1 MTTPLRILVGVLPAL
16 LVLLFASSSYAQ
28 QYSGAPISNSLPGVP
43 GSEVT
48 YWNIV
53 DSQKRN
59 TTLINYHI
67 LNNGKR
73 QDPSK
78 VKKALIVIHGLGQD
92 PATYMSNALSA
103 LAAAT
108 GSNSAVNTESIA
120 IVAPLFA
127 NGDQKRVAY
136 PWTDGLATGLGSTSL
151 ALVWKGANWAS
162 GLYNQYPSTLNTVS
176 SYTVLDQMSIYF
188 ANKTL
193 YPNLNSIIIA
203 GHSLGGQMVN
213 RYAAVGKELGL
224 STPIRY
230 WQGNPNDYLWF
241 NTTRP
246 VYRDP
251 ATACSTYDAWRQG
264 MSSGTPNYNTALL
277 NRGAAAV
284 LANYRSKSKIY
295 AKGTMDAGDDSS
307 TCAPST
313 TGEN

>member
-1 MTTPLRILVGVLPAL
+1 MTTTLRILVGVLPAL

-43 GSEVT
+43 NSEIT

-127 NGDQKRVAY
+127 NGDQKSESCQRDIEVFAC
-136 PWTDGLATGLGSTSL
+136 LA
-151 ALVWKGANWAS
+151 
-162 GLYNQYPSTLNTVS
+162 
-176 SYTVLDQMSIYF
+176 
-188 ANKTL
+188 
-193 YPNLNSIIIA
+193 
-203 GHSLGGQMVN
+203 
-213 RYAAVGKELGL
+213 
-224 STPIRY
+224 
-230 WQGNPNDYLWF
+230 
-241 NTTRP
+241 
-246 VYRDP
+246 
-251 ATACSTYDAWRQG
+251 
-264 MSSGTPNYNTALL
+264 
-277 NRGAAAV
+277 
-284 LANYRSKSKIY
+284 
-295 AKGTMDAGDDSS
+295 
-307 TCAPST
+307 
-313 TGEN
+313 